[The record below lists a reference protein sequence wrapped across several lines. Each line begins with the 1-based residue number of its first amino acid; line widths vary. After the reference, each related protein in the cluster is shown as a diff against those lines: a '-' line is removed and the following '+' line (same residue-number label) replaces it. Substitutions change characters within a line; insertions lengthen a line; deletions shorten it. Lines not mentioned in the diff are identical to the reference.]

1 MLFVE
6 MLVRTAT
13 VENRT
18 EVPAAAAAA
27 KSLSRVRL
35 CATPLT
41 AAHQALLSLGFSRQ
55 EYWSGLPLASLTEVP
70 KKPKNRVTI

>member
-18 EVPAAAAAA
+18 EVAAAA

-41 AAHQALLSLGFSRQ
+41 AAHQALLSPGFSRL

>member
-18 EVPAAAAAA
+18 EVAAAA

-41 AAHQALLSLGFSRQ
+41 AAHQALLSPGFSRQ